1 MRAIL
6 GCVIL
11 MIINLLPASALAEGI
26 CAGNQAVAPAL
37 THLRAAMA
45 HGRWVDYQPT
55 ALQMLYGHPTQADP
69 DSIRADLKVL
79 RPRFDAL
86 ITYTAVN
93 GAEAIPRIAAEL
105 GFHALI
111 IGVWNPFNPAELNA
125 ALTAAQK
132 NQAIVVGLSLGNEML
147 FFHQHKPE
155 ELVKLL
161 DDLHARAPWLALS
174 TTEPFH
180 EFGLPE
186 LHPVLQRMDFLL
198 ANVHPV
204 FQPWFRTAS
213 NATSVQFV
221 LNVTAQLAQQ
231 YCGPVLVKETGV
243 PTAPTP
249 VGYTELRQKEFYTEL
264 AHHFPG
270 SQERAFAYFEAFDA
284 PWRLKDYAQGKAP
297 AEEEAH
303 WGLYDERRQPK
314 AVVASIKPF

>member
-1 MRAIL
+1 MRMIL
-6 GCVIL
+6 LVIIL
-11 MIINLLPASALAEGI
+11 FSASASAEGI
-26 CAGNQAVAPAL
+26 CARNQSVAS
-37 THLRAAMA
+37 LRAAMA
-45 HGRWVDYQPT
+45 HGRWIDYQPT
-55 ALQMLYGHPTQADP
+55 ALQMIYGHPTRADP

-79 RPRFDAL
+79 RPRFDDL
-86 ITYTAVN
+86 ITYTALN
-93 GAEAIPRIAAEL
+93 GAEAIPGIASGL
-105 GFHALI
+105 GFHAVI

-132 NQAIVVGLSLGNEML
+132 SQAIVVGLSLGNEML
-147 FFHQHKPE
+147 FFHQHRPE

-161 DDLHARAPWLALS
+161 DDVHARAPWLALS

-186 LHPVLQRMDFLL
+186 LHPVLQRMDFVL

-204 FQPWFRTAS
+204 FEPWFRTAS
-213 NATSVQFV
+213 NETSVQFV

-231 YCGPVLVKETGV
+231 YCGPVLVKETGL
-243 PTAPTP
+243 PTAPKP
-249 VGYTELRQKEFYTEL
+249 IGYNEQRQAEFYAEL
-264 AHHFPG
+264 ARRFPG

-284 PWRLKDYAQGKAP
+284 PWRLKDYALGKAP

-314 AVVASIKPF
+314 AVVASIKPL